1 MKITTEVSKFLLSH
15 LALPHAGH
23 LLISAFHIFAYL
35 EKKHNARMVFDPTYL
50 VIDISSIP
58 THDDRMD
65 FYGNV
70 EEAIPSSAPT
80 PYGKD
85 IVTCCFVD
93 ADHAVDK
100 LSPEDLAPA
109 SLFL

>member
-1 MKITTEVSKFLLSH
+1 
-15 LALPHAGH
+15 
-23 LLISAFHIFAYL
+23 
-35 EKKHNARMVFDPTYL
+35 MVFDPTYYL
-50 VIDISSIP
+50 VINISSIP
-58 THDDRMD
+58 THDRMD

-109 SLFL
+109 SLFLWMEHRLVWYSKRQGTTQKLRPRLSVTYATSYEC